1 MRDVIDLWL
10 TRYSSL
16 DSACGTNHWFV
27 RAVLVCDKVALVNRG
42 QDGIGLLL
50 GVEGS
55 GVYLVLICESLD
67 QGFLAHVKG

>member
-1 MRDVIDLWL
+1 M
-10 TRYSSL
+10 
-16 DSACGTNHWFV
+16 DSACSTDHWLV
-27 RAVLVCDKVALVNRG
+27 RAILVSDEVALVNRG
-42 QDGIGLLL
+42 QDRVGLLL